1 MLFLIPLGVVVAL
14 IAAATVLALKNPP
27 PTLPPHV
34 KVMVD
39 NTQRNA
45 RESLLEALL
54 KESRACRDL
63 DFIKRYNLAIIGQ
76 TGAGKS
82 SLHNRMRGLNDSN
95 ADASPVG
102 ETETTQ
108 RFFSRN
114 HPIFTHLAL
123 CDHPGAGA
131 RRHPVATYVKD
142 NWLRCY
148 DGVLLVTATRFFE
161 NDIKIA
167 KELHDARVPI
177 FFIRNKMLI
186 DAKQKSMRDGIS
198 KEEAI
203 EQLKRQVKQNIS
215 EELSHSVKESEIF
228 CVDTNKLFHDSL
240 DGTEMFKHIAEMIV
254 NRRARN

>member
-1 MLFLIPLGVVVAL
+1 
-14 IAAATVLALKNPP
+14 
-27 PTLPPHV
+27 
-34 KVMVD
+34 
-39 NTQRNA
+39 
-45 RESLLEALL
+45 
-54 KESRACRDL
+54 
-63 DFIKRYNLAIIGQ
+63 
-76 TGAGKS
+76 
-82 SLHNRMRGLNDSN
+82 MRGLNDSN

-177 FFIRNKMLI
+177 FFIRNKECGDLFRSFI
-186 DAKQKSMRDGIS
+186 AFPFHFIS
-198 KEEAI
+198 
-203 EQLKRQVKQNIS
+203 RS
-215 EELSHSVKESEIF
+215 FFIF
-228 CVDTNKLFHDSL
+228 IIILFFSTYILFFH
-240 DGTEMFKHIAEMIV
+240 
-254 NRRARN
+254 RC